1 MDGFTQTDINPIL
14 EAGALVMVQYCPPD
28 RDLGR
33 VTHTIDLQAH
43 ARQFAA
49 SYRASLKAGAPD
61 LHHGH
66 VGDAWA
72 AELWTSGLLE
82 WVCGSEEPC
91 DAHEDWMVEPHDYD
105 VTLNIYPD
113 GARLGGKDAAY

>member
-1 MDGFTQTDINPIL
+1 MDGFTQTDIPTIL

-33 VTHTIDLQAH
+33 VTRTVDLQAH

-49 SYRASLKAGAPD
+49 AYRASLAAGAPD
-61 LHHGH
+61 LHYGH

-82 WVCGSEEPC
+82 YVCSREAPC
-91 DAHEDWMVEPHDYD
+91 PEHAVGEYVEHDHEL
-105 VTLNIYPD
+105 TLNIYPD
-113 GARLGGKDAAY
+113 NARLAGKDAPY